1 MIPATFAP
9 DETKITIEEV
19 ISALQR
25 VPAHRLADILQF
37 IEFVEYQ
44 TALTPEDTAED
55 EALWA
60 AVEAE
65 QAYRQEHPEDIIVC
79 RSIDELEAVLD
90 SDE

>member
-1 MIPATFAP
+1 MNPVTLL
-9 DETKITIEEV
+9 ETKEEIKVTIDD
-19 ISALQR
+19 IIAALNR
-25 VPAHRLADILQF
+25 VPTERLPDVLQF

-44 TALTPEDTAED
+44 SVIDDSSED

-65 QAYRQEHPEDIIVC
+65 QAYRREHPEDIITL
-79 RSIDELEAVLD
+79 RSAEDLQAFLD